1 MVKGGADSFALAGG
15 DAQAGEL
22 TRIYDGPRPHGYQPM
37 KKQGSIIL
45 GIGGDNSN
53 RAVGTFYEGVR
64 ISTHRSPRQ
73 ARAPSAAG
81 ICLSGAEVCSCC
93 CFPSMCC
100 CRWSL
105 WCYSNKTV
113 VVGGLAVGAGD
124 DGWLREQCD
133 GRRRASQHRRCRL
146 RQVTNTPEYR
156 ALKSQHV
163 VSIPTH
169 SHLAGT
175 GTGRLVRQRLGP
187 GVPKA
192 LMTRPCEQSVT
203 RSIGAP

>member
-81 ICLSGAEVCSCC
+81 ICLSGAQVVRAAAFHQC
-93 CFPSMCC
+93 
-100 CRWSL
+100 
-105 WCYSNKTV
+105 V
-113 VVGGLAVGAGD
+113 AVVGLSGAIRIRQLWSVAWLWVQVMTAGFASNATDAAVQANIVGAGY
-124 DGWLREQCD
+124 G
-133 GRRRASQHRRCRL
+133 
-146 RQVTNTPEYR
+146 
-156 ALKSQHV
+156 K
-163 VSIPTH
+163 
-169 SHLAGT
+169 
-175 GTGRLVRQRLGP
+175 
-187 GVPKA
+187 
-192 LMTRPCEQSVT
+192 
-203 RSIGAP
+203 